1 MARTTS
7 RKRWALTLRKLKPA
21 IRQEIETAT
30 ERNAKDVAD
39 LARRFMPAD
48 VSGALRR
55 STKAEGYSDGP
66 AIRWR
71 VVSGD
76 DEAFYARMVEFGTAP
91 GVRGSEAVNAK
102 GRKRTVQ
109 RNHPGTTARPY
120 FFPAYRAL
128 RKRVKSR
135 LSRGLSRAKKRAL
148 QG

>member
-1 MARTTS
+1 MARRTT
-7 RKRWALTLRKLKPA
+7 RKRWAITLRKLKPA

-39 LARRFMPAD
+39 LARRFMPPD
-48 VSGALRR
+48 VTGALRR

-91 GVRGSEAVNAK
+91 GVRGSTAVNAK

-109 RNHPGTTARPY
+109 RNHPGTPARPY